1 MKSVLVTGADGFLG
15 SHVLRDLT
23 RRGFNVFPMRRIDGD
38 VTKSTTWE
46 TFPASDYLV
55 DLAGLT
61 FVPAS
66 WQNPTNF
73 VQSNSVCTS
82 HALDFCRKNKTKM
95 IFLSTYLYSSKLRTP
110 IKETD
115 EIDPANP
122 YALSKLLGEQ
132 LCSFYAEQFG
142 VEVIILRPF
151 NVFGSG
157 QNMRFLIPSIIS
169 QAMKG
174 DEINV
179 LDIRPA
185 RDFVFIE
192 DLLDAVYKSLT
203 TDLRFGII
211 NVGTGV
217 ASTVEQLIFSLAD
230 VIGRKLSINTSN
242 KERFGEISSTQA
254 DISQAKLLLG
264 WQPKWSLSE
273 GLREIW
279 RDAQDNKTL

>member
-15 SHVLRDLT
+15 HHILRNLTGHGFDVLPK
-23 RRGFNVFPMRRIDGD
+23 RRSDGD
-38 VTKSTTWE
+38 ITRSTTWDK
-46 TFPASDYLV
+46 FPASDFLV
-55 DLAGLT
+55 HLAGLT

-66 WQNPTNF
+66 WENPTEF
-73 VQSNSVCTS
+73 VQSNSVSTS

-95 IFLSTYLYSSKLRTP
+95 IFLSTYLYSSKLSTP

-122 YALSKLLGEQ
+122 YALSKFLGEQ
-132 LCSFYAEQFG
+132 LCSFYAKQFG

-157 QNMRFLIPSIIS
+157 QNSRFLIPSIIS
-169 QAMKG
+169 QATKS
-174 DEINV
+174 DEISV

-185 RDFVFIE
+185 RDYVFIE
-192 DLLDAVYKSLT
+192 DLVDAVHKSIT
-203 TDLRFGII
+203 SDLRFGII

-230 VIGRKLSINTSN
+230 VIGRELTIMSSN
-242 KERFGEISSTQA
+242 LERFGEISSTQA

-264 WQPKWSLSE
+264 WQPKWSLSQ
-273 GLREIW
+273 GLREVW
-279 RDAQDNKTL
+279 RDKQQHKV

>member
-15 SHVLRDLT
+15 HHILRDLT
-23 RRGFNVFPMRRIDGD
+23 GHGFDVLPKRRTDGD
-38 VTKSTTWE
+38 VTRSTTWDK
-46 TFPASDYLV
+46 FPASDFLV
-55 DLAGLT
+55 HLAGLT

-66 WQNPTNF
+66 WENPTDF
-73 VQSNSVCTS
+73 VQSNSVSTS

-95 IFLSTYLYSSKLRTP
+95 IFLSTYLYSSKLSTP

-122 YALSKLLGEQ
+122 YALSKFLGEQ
-132 LCSFYAEQFG
+132 LCSFYAKQFG

-157 QNMRFLIPSIIS
+157 QNSRFLIPSIIS
-169 QAMKG
+169 QATKS
-174 DEINV
+174 DEISV

-185 RDFVFIE
+185 RDYVFIE
-192 DLLDAVYKSLT
+192 DLVDAVHKSIT
-203 TDLRFGII
+203 SDLRFGII

-230 VIGRKLSINTSN
+230 VIGRELTIKSSN
-242 KERFGEISSTQA
+242 QERFGEINSTQA

-264 WQPKWSLSE
+264 WQPKWSLSQ
-273 GLREIW
+273 GLREVW
-279 RDAQDNKTL
+279 RDKQQHKV

>member
-15 SHVLRDLT
+15 HHILRDLT
-23 RRGFNVFPMRRIDGD
+23 GHGFDVLSKRRTDGD
-38 VTKSTTWE
+38 VTRSTTWDK
-46 TFPASDYLV
+46 FPASDFLV
-55 DLAGLT
+55 HLAGLT

-66 WQNPTNF
+66 WENPTEF
-73 VQSNSVCTS
+73 VQSNSVSTS

-95 IFLSTYLYSSKLRTP
+95 IFLSTYLYSSKLSTP

-122 YALSKLLGEQ
+122 YALSKFLGEQ
-132 LCSFYAEQFG
+132 LCSFYAKQFG

-157 QNMRFLIPSIIS
+157 QNLRFLIPSIIS
-169 QAMKG
+169 QATKS
-174 DEINV
+174 DEISV

-185 RDFVFIE
+185 RDYVFIE
-192 DLLDAVYKSLT
+192 DLLDAVHKSLT
-203 TDLRFGII
+203 SDLRFGII

-230 VIGRKLSINTSN
+230 VIGRELTIKSSN
-242 KERFGEISSTQA
+242 QERFGEINSTQA

-264 WQPKWSLSE
+264 WQPKWSLSQ
-273 GLREIW
+273 GLREVW
-279 RDAQDNKTL
+279 RDSQQHKV

>member
-15 SHVLRDLT
+15 HHILRDLT
-23 RRGFNVFPMRRIDGD
+23 GHGFDVLPKRRTDGD
-38 VTKSTTWE
+38 VTRSTTWDK
-46 TFPASDYLV
+46 FSASDFLV
-55 DLAGLT
+55 HLAGLT

-66 WQNPTNF
+66 WENPTEF
-73 VQSNSVCTS
+73 VQSNSVSTS

-95 IFLSTYLYSSKLRTP
+95 IFLSTYLYSSKLSTP

-122 YALSKLLGEQ
+122 YALSKFLGEQ
-132 LCSFYAEQFG
+132 LCSFYAKQFG

-157 QNMRFLIPSIIS
+157 QNSRFLIPSIIS
-169 QAMKG
+169 QATKG
-174 DEINV
+174 DEISV

-185 RDFVFIE
+185 RDYVFIE
-192 DLLDAVYKSLT
+192 DLLDAVHKSIT
-203 TDLRFGII
+203 SDLHFGII

-230 VIGRKLSINTSN
+230 VIGRELTIKSSN
-242 KERFGEISSTQA
+242 QERFGEINSTQA

-264 WQPKWSLSE
+264 WQPKWSLSQ
-273 GLREIW
+273 GLREVW
-279 RDAQDNKTL
+279 RDSQQHKV

>member
-15 SHVLRDLT
+15 QHVIRDLT
-23 RRGFNVFPMRRIDGD
+23 GHGFNVLLKRRTDGD
-38 VTKSTTWE
+38 VTKSATWDK
-46 TFPASDYLV
+46 FPASDFLV
-55 DLAGLT
+55 HLAGLT

-66 WQNPTNF
+66 WENPTEF
-73 VQSNSVCTS
+73 VQSNSISTS

-95 IFLSTYLYSSKLRTP
+95 IFLSTYLYSSKLNAP

-115 EIDPANP
+115 EIDPSNP
-122 YALSKLLGEQ
+122 YALSKFFGEQ
-132 LCSFYAEQFG
+132 LCSFYATQFG

-151 NVFGSG
+151 NVFGFG

-169 QAMKG
+169 QAMKS
-174 DEINV
+174 DEISV

-185 RDFVFIE
+185 RDYVFIE
-192 DLLDAVYKSLT
+192 DLLDAVHKSIT
-203 TDLRFGII
+203 SDLRFGII

-230 VIGRKLSINTSN
+230 VIGRKLSISSSN
-242 KERFGEISSTQA
+242 QERFGEINSTQA

-273 GLREIW
+273 GLREVW
-279 RDAQDNKTL
+279 RDVQQHRV

>member
-15 SHVLRDLT
+15 RHIIRDLT
-23 RRGFNVFPMRRIDGD
+23 GHGFNVLPKRRTDGD
-38 VTKSTTWE
+38 VTKSATWDK
-46 TFPASDYLV
+46 FPPSDFLV
-55 DLAGLT
+55 HLAGLT

-66 WQNPTNF
+66 WENPTEF
-73 VQSNSVCTS
+73 VQSNSISTS

-95 IFLSTYLYSSKLRTP
+95 IFLSTYLYSSKLNAP

-115 EIDPANP
+115 EIDPSNP
-122 YALSKLLGEQ
+122 YALSKFLGEQ
-132 LCSFYAEQFG
+132 LCSFYAKQFG

-151 NVFGSG
+151 NVFGFG

-169 QAMKG
+169 QATKS
-174 DEINV
+174 DEISV

-185 RDFVFIE
+185 RDYVFIE
-192 DLLDAVYKSLT
+192 DLLDAVHKSIT
-203 TDLRFGII
+203 SDLRFGII

-217 ASTVEQLIFSLAD
+217 ASTVEQLILSLAD
-230 VIGRKLSINTSN
+230 VIGRKLSISSSN
-242 KERFGEISSTQA
+242 QERFGEINSTQA

-273 GLREIW
+273 GLREVW
-279 RDAQDNKTL
+279 RDVQQHRV

>member
-15 SHVLRDLT
+15 RHIQQDLT
-23 RRGFNVFPMRRIDGD
+23 RHGFDVLPKRRTDGD
-38 VTKSTTWE
+38 VTESITWDK
-46 TFPASDYLV
+46 FPSSDYLV
-55 DLAGLT
+55 HLAGLT

-66 WQNPTNF
+66 WENPTDF
-73 VQSNSVCTS
+73 VQSNSVSTS

-95 IFLSTYLYSSKLRTP
+95 IFLSTYLYSSKLQTP

-115 EIDPANP
+115 EIEPANP

-132 LCSFYAEQFG
+132 LCSFYAKQFG

-157 QNMRFLIPSIIS
+157 QNLRFLIPSIIS
-169 QAMKG
+169 QAIKG
-174 DEINV
+174 DEISV

-185 RDFVFIE
+185 RDYVFIE
-192 DLLDAVYKSLT
+192 DLLDAVHKSIT
-203 TDLRFGII
+203 SDLRFGII
-211 NVGTGV
+211 NVGTGI

-230 VIGRKLSINTSN
+230 VIGRKLTINSSN
-242 KERFGEISSTQA
+242 QERFGEINLTQA

-264 WQPKWSLSE
+264 WQPKWSLSQ
-273 GLREIW
+273 GLREVW
-279 RDAQDNKTL
+279 RDTQEHKV

>member
-1 MKSVLVTGADGFLG
+1 MKSVLVTGSDGFLG
-15 SHVLRDLT
+15 NHVLRDLT
-23 RRGFNVFPMRRIDGD
+23 RHGFNVFPKRRTDGD
-38 VTKSTTWE
+38 VTKSTTWDK
-46 TFPASDYLV
+46 FPATDYLV

-66 WQNPTNF
+66 WENPTEF
-73 VQSNSVCTS
+73 VQSNSVSTS

-132 LCSFYAEQFG
+132 LCSFYAKLYG

-157 QNMRFLIPSIIS
+157 QNSRFLIPSIIS

-174 DEINV
+174 DEISV

-192 DLLDAVYKSLT
+192 DLLDAVHKSIT
-203 TDLRFGII
+203 SDLRFGII
-211 NVGTGV
+211 NVGTGI
-217 ASTVEQLIFSLAD
+217 ASTVEELIFSLAD
-230 VIGRKLSINTSN
+230 VIGRKLTINSSN
-242 KERFGEISSTQA
+242 QERFGEIHLTQA
-254 DISQAKLLLG
+254 DVSQAKLLLG
-264 WQPKWSLSE
+264 WQPKWSLSQ
-273 GLREIW
+273 GLREVW
-279 RDAQDNKTL
+279 RDRQEHRV

>member
-15 SHVLRDLT
+15 HHILRDLT
-23 RRGFNVFPMRRIDGD
+23 GHGFDVLPKRRTDGD
-38 VTKSTTWE
+38 VTRSTTWDK
-46 TFPASDYLV
+46 FPASDFLV
-55 DLAGLT
+55 HLAGLT

-66 WQNPTNF
+66 WENPTDF
-73 VQSNSVCTS
+73 VQSNSISTS
-82 HALDFCRKNKTKM
+82 HALDFCRKNKTKL
-95 IFLSTYLYSSKLRTP
+95 IFLSTYLYSPKLSTP

-122 YALSKLLGEQ
+122 YALSKFLGEQ
-132 LCSFYAEQFG
+132 LCSFYAKQFG

-157 QNMRFLIPSIIS
+157 QNSRFLIPSIIS
-169 QAMKG
+169 QATKG
-174 DEINV
+174 DEISV

-185 RDFVFIE
+185 RDYVFIE
-192 DLLDAVYKSLT
+192 DLLDAVHKSIT
-203 TDLRFGII
+203 SDLHFGVI

-230 VIGRKLSINTSN
+230 VIGRELTIKSSN
-242 KERFGEISSTQA
+242 LERFGEINSTQA

-264 WQPKWSLSE
+264 WQPKWSLSQ
-273 GLREIW
+273 GLREVW
-279 RDAQDNKTL
+279 RDKQQHKV

>member
-15 SHVLRDLT
+15 HHILRDLT
-23 RRGFNVFPMRRIDGD
+23 GHGFDVLPKRRTDGD
-38 VTKSTTWE
+38 VTRSTTWDK
-46 TFPASDYLV
+46 FPASDFLV
-55 DLAGLT
+55 HLAGLT

-66 WQNPTNF
+66 WENPTEF
-73 VQSNSVCTS
+73 VQSNSVSTS

-95 IFLSTYLYSSKLRTP
+95 IFLSTYLYSSKLSTP

-122 YALSKLLGEQ
+122 YALSKFLGEQ
-132 LCSFYAEQFG
+132 LCSFYAKQFG

-151 NVFGSG
+151 NVFGSR
-157 QNMRFLIPSIIS
+157 QNLRFLIPSIIS
-169 QAMKG
+169 QATKS
-174 DEINV
+174 DEISV

-185 RDFVFIE
+185 RDYVFIE
-192 DLLDAVYKSLT
+192 DLLDAVHKSLT
-203 TDLRFGII
+203 SDLRFGII

-230 VIGRKLSINTSN
+230 VIGRELRIKSSN
-242 KERFGEISSTQA
+242 QERFGEINSTQA

-264 WQPKWSLSE
+264 WQPKWSLSQ
-273 GLREIW
+273 GLREVW
-279 RDAQDNKTL
+279 RDSQQHKL

>member
-15 SHVLRDLT
+15 HHILRDLT
-23 RRGFNVFPMRRIDGD
+23 GHGFDVLPKRRSDGD
-38 VTKSTTWE
+38 VTRSTTWDK
-46 TFPASDYLV
+46 FPASDFLV
-55 DLAGLT
+55 HLAGLT

-66 WQNPTNF
+66 WENPTEF
-73 VQSNSVCTS
+73 VQSNSVSTS

-95 IFLSTYLYSSKLRTP
+95 IFLSTYLYSSKLSTP

-122 YALSKLLGEQ
+122 YALSKFLGEQ
-132 LCSFYAEQFG
+132 LCSFYAKQFG

-157 QNMRFLIPSIIS
+157 QNLRFLIPSIIS
-169 QAMKG
+169 QATKS
-174 DEINV
+174 DEISV

-185 RDFVFIE
+185 RDYVFIE
-192 DLLDAVYKSLT
+192 DLLDAVHKSLT
-203 TDLRFGII
+203 SDLRFGII

-230 VIGRKLSINTSN
+230 VIGRELTIKSSN
-242 KERFGEISSTQA
+242 QERFGEIISTQA

-264 WQPKWSLSE
+264 WQPKWSLSQ
-273 GLREIW
+273 GLREVW
-279 RDAQDNKTL
+279 RDSQQHKL

>member
-15 SHVLRDLT
+15 HHILRDLT
-23 RRGFNVFPMRRIDGD
+23 GHGFDVLPKRRTDGD
-38 VTKSTTWE
+38 VTRSTTWDK
-46 TFPASDYLV
+46 FPASDFLV
-55 DLAGLT
+55 HLAGLT

-66 WQNPTNF
+66 WENPTEF
-73 VQSNSVCTS
+73 VQSNSVSTS

-95 IFLSTYLYSSKLRTP
+95 IFLSTYLYSSKLSTP

-122 YALSKLLGEQ
+122 YALSKFLGEQ
-132 LCSFYAEQFG
+132 LCSFYAKQFG

-157 QNMRFLIPSIIS
+157 QNSRFLIPSIIS
-169 QAMKG
+169 QATKS
-174 DEINV
+174 DEISV

-185 RDFVFIE
+185 RDYVFIE
-192 DLLDAVYKSLT
+192 DLVDAVHKSIT
-203 TDLRFGII
+203 SDLRFGII

-230 VIGRKLSINTSN
+230 VIGRELRIKSSN
-242 KERFGEISSTQA
+242 QERFGEINSTQA

-264 WQPKWSLSE
+264 WQPKWSLSQ
-273 GLREIW
+273 GLREVW
-279 RDAQDNKTL
+279 RDSQQHKL

>member
-15 SHVLRDLT
+15 RHIQQDLT
-23 RRGFNVFPMRRIDGD
+23 RHGFDVLPKRRTDGD
-38 VTKSTTWE
+38 VTEIITWDK
-46 TFPASDYLV
+46 FPSSDYLV
-55 DLAGLT
+55 HLAGLT

-66 WQNPTNF
+66 WENPTDF
-73 VQSNSVCTS
+73 VQSNSVSTS

-95 IFLSTYLYSSKLRTP
+95 IFLSTYLYSSKLQTP

-115 EIDPANP
+115 EIEPANP

-132 LCSFYAEQFG
+132 LCSFYAKQFG

-157 QNMRFLIPSIIS
+157 QNLRFLIPSIIS
-169 QAMKG
+169 QAIKG
-174 DEINV
+174 DEISV

-185 RDFVFIE
+185 RDYVFIE
-192 DLLDAVYKSLT
+192 DLLDAVHKSIT
-203 TDLRFGII
+203 SDLRFGII
-211 NVGTGV
+211 NVGTGI

-230 VIGRKLSINTSN
+230 VIGRKLTINSSN
-242 KERFGEISSTQA
+242 QERFGEINLTQA

-264 WQPKWSLSE
+264 WQPKWSLSQ
-273 GLREIW
+273 GLGEVW
-279 RDAQDNKTL
+279 RDTQEHKV

>member
-15 SHVLRDLT
+15 HHILRNLTGHGFDVLPK
-23 RRGFNVFPMRRIDGD
+23 RRTDGD
-38 VTKSTTWE
+38 VTRSTTWDK
-46 TFPASDYLV
+46 FPASDFLV
-55 DLAGLT
+55 HLAGLT

-66 WQNPTNF
+66 WENPTEF
-73 VQSNSVCTS
+73 VQSNSVSTS

-95 IFLSTYLYSSKLRTP
+95 IFLSTYLYSSKLSTP

-122 YALSKLLGEQ
+122 YALSKFLGEQ
-132 LCSFYAEQFG
+132 LCSFYAKQFG

-157 QNMRFLIPSIIS
+157 QNSRFLIPSIIS
-169 QAMKG
+169 QATKS
-174 DEINV
+174 DEISV

-185 RDFVFIE
+185 RDYVFIE
-192 DLLDAVYKSLT
+192 DLVDAVHKSIT
-203 TDLRFGII
+203 SDLRFGII

-230 VIGRKLSINTSN
+230 VIGRELTIKSSN
-242 KERFGEISSTQA
+242 LERFGEINSTQA

-264 WQPKWSLSE
+264 WQPKWSLSQ
-273 GLREIW
+273 GLREVW
-279 RDAQDNKTL
+279 RDSQQHKV

>member
-23 RRGFNVFPMRRIDGD
+23 RHGFNVLPKRRTDGD
-38 VTKSTTWE
+38 VTRSTTWDK
-46 TFPASDYLV
+46 FPATDYLV

-66 WQNPTNF
+66 WESPTNF
-73 VQSNSVCTS
+73 VQSNSDSTS
-82 HALDFCRKNKTKM
+82 HALDFCRKNKTKL
-95 IFLSTYLYSSKLRTP
+95 IFLSTYLYSSKLRSP

-132 LCSFYAEQFG
+132 LCSFYAKQFG

-174 DEINV
+174 DEISV

-192 DLLDAVYKSLT
+192 DLLDAVHKSIT
-203 TDLRFGII
+203 SDLRFGII
-211 NVGTGV
+211 NVGTGI
-217 ASTVEQLIFSLAD
+217 ASTVEQLIFLLAEI
-230 VIGRKLSINTSN
+230 IGRKLTINSLN
-242 KERFGEISSTQA
+242 QERFGEINSTQA
-254 DISQAKLLLG
+254 DIAQAKVLIG
-264 WQPKWSLSE
+264 WQPKWSLSQ
-273 GLREIW
+273 GLREVW
-279 RDAQDNKTL
+279 RDLQEPKV

>member
-15 SHVLRDLT
+15 HHILRDLT
-23 RRGFNVFPMRRIDGD
+23 GHGFDVLSKRRTDGD
-38 VTKSTTWE
+38 VTRSTTWDK
-46 TFPASDYLV
+46 FPASDFLV
-55 DLAGLT
+55 HLAGLT

-66 WQNPTNF
+66 WENPTEF
-73 VQSNSVCTS
+73 VQSNSVSTS

-95 IFLSTYLYSSKLRTP
+95 IFLSTYLYSSKLSTP

-122 YALSKLLGEQ
+122 YALSKFLGEQ
-132 LCSFYAEQFG
+132 LCSFYAKQFG

-151 NVFGSG
+151 NVFGSR
-157 QNMRFLIPSIIS
+157 QNSRFLIPSIIS
-169 QAMKG
+169 QATKS
-174 DEINV
+174 DEISV

-185 RDFVFIE
+185 RDYVFIE
-192 DLLDAVYKSLT
+192 DLVDAVHKSIT
-203 TDLRFGII
+203 SDLRFGII

-230 VIGRKLSINTSN
+230 VIGRELTIKSSN
-242 KERFGEISSTQA
+242 QERFGEIISTQA

-264 WQPKWSLSE
+264 WQPKWSLSQ
-273 GLREIW
+273 GLREVW
-279 RDAQDNKTL
+279 RDSQQHKV

>member
-15 SHVLRDLT
+15 HHILRDLT
-23 RRGFNVFPMRRIDGD
+23 GHGFDVLPKRRTDGD
-38 VTKSTTWE
+38 VTRSTTWDK
-46 TFPASDYLV
+46 FPASDFLV
-55 DLAGLT
+55 HLAGLT

-66 WQNPTNF
+66 WENPTEF
-73 VQSNSVCTS
+73 VQSNSVSTS
-82 HALDFCRKNKTKM
+82 HALDFCRRNKTKM
-95 IFLSTYLYSSKLRTP
+95 IFLSTYLYSSKLSTP

-122 YALSKLLGEQ
+122 YALSKFLGEQ
-132 LCSFYAEQFG
+132 LCSFYAKQFG

-157 QNMRFLIPSIIS
+157 QNSRFLIPSIIS
-169 QAMKG
+169 QATKS
-174 DEINV
+174 DEISV

-185 RDFVFIE
+185 RDYVFIE
-192 DLLDAVYKSLT
+192 DLVDAVHKSIT
-203 TDLRFGII
+203 SDLRFGII

-230 VIGRKLSINTSN
+230 VIGRELTIKSSN
-242 KERFGEISSTQA
+242 QERFGEIISTQA

-264 WQPKWSLSE
+264 WQPKWSLSQ
-273 GLREIW
+273 GLREVW
-279 RDAQDNKTL
+279 RDSQQHKV

>member
-15 SHVLRDLT
+15 RHIQQDLT
-23 RRGFNVFPMRRIDGD
+23 RHGFDVLPKRRTDGD
-38 VTKSTTWE
+38 VTEIITWDK
-46 TFPASDYLV
+46 FPSSDYLV
-55 DLAGLT
+55 HLAGLT

-66 WQNPTNF
+66 WENPTDF
-73 VQSNSVCTS
+73 VQSNSVSTS

-95 IFLSTYLYSSKLRTP
+95 IFLSTYLYSSKLQTP

-115 EIDPANP
+115 EIEPANP

-132 LCSFYAEQFG
+132 LCSFYAKQFG

-157 QNMRFLIPSIIS
+157 QNLRFLIPSIIS
-169 QAMKG
+169 QAIKG
-174 DEINV
+174 DEISV

-185 RDFVFIE
+185 RDYVFIE
-192 DLLDAVYKSLT
+192 DLLDAVHKSIT
-203 TDLRFGII
+203 SDLRFGII
-211 NVGTGV
+211 NVGTGI

-230 VIGRKLSINTSN
+230 VIGRKLTINSSN
-242 KERFGEISSTQA
+242 QERFGEINLTQA

-264 WQPKWSLSE
+264 WQPKWSLSQ
-273 GLREIW
+273 GLREVW
-279 RDAQDNKTL
+279 RDTQEHKV

>member
-15 SHVLRDLT
+15 HHILRDLT
-23 RRGFNVFPMRRIDGD
+23 GHGFDVLPKRRTDGD
-38 VTKSTTWE
+38 VTRSTTWDK
-46 TFPASDYLV
+46 FPASDFLV
-55 DLAGLT
+55 HLAGLT

-66 WQNPTNF
+66 WENPTEF
-73 VQSNSVCTS
+73 VQSNSVSTS

-95 IFLSTYLYSSKLRTP
+95 IFLSTYLYSSKLSTP

-122 YALSKLLGEQ
+122 YALSKFLGEQ
-132 LCSFYAEQFG
+132 LCSFYAKQFG

-151 NVFGSG
+151 NVFGSR
-157 QNMRFLIPSIIS
+157 QNSRFLIPSIIS
-169 QAMKG
+169 QATKS
-174 DEINV
+174 DEISV

-185 RDFVFIE
+185 RDYVFIE
-192 DLLDAVYKSLT
+192 DLVDAVHKSIT
-203 TDLRFGII
+203 ADLRFGII

-230 VIGRKLSINTSN
+230 VIGRELTIKSSN
-242 KERFGEISSTQA
+242 QERFGEINSTQA

-264 WQPKWSLSE
+264 WQPKWSLSQ
-273 GLREIW
+273 GLREVW
-279 RDAQDNKTL
+279 RDKQQHKV

>member
-15 SHVLRDLT
+15 HHILRNLTGHGFDVLPK
-23 RRGFNVFPMRRIDGD
+23 RRTDGD
-38 VTKSTTWE
+38 VTRSTTWDK
-46 TFPASDYLV
+46 FPASDFLV
-55 DLAGLT
+55 HLAGLT

-66 WQNPTNF
+66 WENPTEF
-73 VQSNSVCTS
+73 VQSNSVSTS

-95 IFLSTYLYSSKLRTP
+95 IFLSTYLYSSKLSTP

-122 YALSKLLGEQ
+122 YALSKFLGEQ
-132 LCSFYAEQFG
+132 LCSFYAKQFG

-151 NVFGSG
+151 NVFGSR
-157 QNMRFLIPSIIS
+157 QNSRFLIPSIIS
-169 QAMKG
+169 QATKG
-174 DEINV
+174 DEISV

-185 RDFVFIE
+185 RDYVFIE
-192 DLLDAVYKSLT
+192 DLVDAVHKSIT
-203 TDLRFGII
+203 SDLRFGII

-230 VIGRKLSINTSN
+230 VIGRELTIKSSN
-242 KERFGEISSTQA
+242 QERFGEINSTQA

-264 WQPKWSLSE
+264 WQPKWSLSQ
-273 GLREIW
+273 GLREVW
-279 RDAQDNKTL
+279 RDSQQHKL

>member
-15 SHVLRDLT
+15 HHILRDLT
-23 RRGFNVFPMRRIDGD
+23 GRGFDVLPKRRTDGD
-38 VTKSTTWE
+38 VTRSTTWDK
-46 TFPASDYLV
+46 FPASDFLV
-55 DLAGLT
+55 HLAGLT

-66 WQNPTNF
+66 WENPTEF
-73 VQSNSVCTS
+73 VQSNSVSTS

-95 IFLSTYLYSSKLRTP
+95 IFLSTYLYSSKLSTP

-122 YALSKLLGEQ
+122 YALSKFLGEQ
-132 LCSFYAEQFG
+132 LCSFYAKQFG

-157 QNMRFLIPSIIS
+157 QNSRFLIPSIIS
-169 QAMKG
+169 QATKS
-174 DEINV
+174 DEISV

-185 RDFVFIE
+185 RDYVFIE
-192 DLLDAVYKSLT
+192 DLVDAVHKSIT
-203 TDLRFGII
+203 SDLRFGII

-217 ASTVEQLIFSLAD
+217 ASTVEQLICSLAD
-230 VIGRKLSINTSN
+230 VIGRELTIKSSN
-242 KERFGEISSTQA
+242 LERFGEISSTQA

-264 WQPKWSLSE
+264 WQPKWSLSQ
-273 GLREIW
+273 GLREVW
-279 RDAQDNKTL
+279 RDSQQHKV

>member
-15 SHVLRDLT
+15 HHILRDLT
-23 RRGFNVFPMRRIDGD
+23 GHGFDVLPKRRTDGD
-38 VTKSTTWE
+38 VTRSTTWDK
-46 TFPASDYLV
+46 FPASDFLV
-55 DLAGLT
+55 HLAGLT

-66 WQNPTNF
+66 WENPTEF
-73 VQSNSVCTS
+73 VQSNSVSTS

-95 IFLSTYLYSSKLRTP
+95 IFLSTYLYSSKLSTP

-122 YALSKLLGEQ
+122 YALSKFLGEQ
-132 LCSFYAEQFG
+132 LCSFYAKQFG

-157 QNMRFLIPSIIS
+157 QNSRFLIPSIIS
-169 QAMKG
+169 QATKS
-174 DEINV
+174 DEISV

-185 RDFVFIE
+185 RDYVFIE
-192 DLLDAVYKSLT
+192 DLLDAVHKSIT
-203 TDLRFGII
+203 SDLHFGII

-230 VIGRKLSINTSN
+230 VIGRELTIMSSN
-242 KERFGEISSTQA
+242 LERFGEINSTQA

-264 WQPKWSLSE
+264 WQPKWSLSQ
-273 GLREIW
+273 GLREVW
-279 RDAQDNKTL
+279 RDSQQHKL

>member
-15 SHVLRDLT
+15 HHILRDLT
-23 RRGFNVFPMRRIDGD
+23 GHGFDVLPKRRTDGD
-38 VTKSTTWE
+38 VTRSTTWDK
-46 TFPASDYLV
+46 FPASDFLV
-55 DLAGLT
+55 HLAGLT

-66 WQNPTNF
+66 WENPTEF
-73 VQSNSVCTS
+73 VQSNSVSTS

-95 IFLSTYLYSSKLRTP
+95 IFLSTYLYSSKLSTP

-122 YALSKLLGEQ
+122 YALSKFLGEQ
-132 LCSFYAEQFG
+132 LCSFYAKQFG

-157 QNMRFLIPSIIS
+157 QNSRFLIPSIIS
-169 QAMKG
+169 QATKS
-174 DEINV
+174 DEISV

-185 RDFVFIE
+185 RDYVFIE
-192 DLLDAVYKSLT
+192 DLVDAVHKSIT
-203 TDLRFGII
+203 ADLRFGII

-230 VIGRKLSINTSN
+230 VIGRELTIKSSN
-242 KERFGEISSTQA
+242 QERFGEIISTQA

-264 WQPKWSLSE
+264 WQPKWSLSQ
-273 GLREIW
+273 GLREVW
-279 RDAQDNKTL
+279 RDSQQHKV

>member
-15 SHVLRDLT
+15 HHILRDLT
-23 RRGFNVFPMRRIDGD
+23 GHGFDVLPKRRSDGD
-38 VTKSTTWE
+38 VTRSTTWDK
-46 TFPASDYLV
+46 FPASDFLV
-55 DLAGLT
+55 HLAGLT

-66 WQNPTNF
+66 WENPTEF
-73 VQSNSVCTS
+73 VQSNSVSTS

-95 IFLSTYLYSSKLRTP
+95 IFLSTYLYSSKLSTP

-122 YALSKLLGEQ
+122 YALSKFLGEQ
-132 LCSFYAEQFG
+132 LCSFYAKQFG

-151 NVFGSG
+151 NVFGSR
-157 QNMRFLIPSIIS
+157 QNSRFLIPSIIS
-169 QAMKG
+169 QATKS
-174 DEINV
+174 DEISV

-185 RDFVFIE
+185 RDYVFIE
-192 DLLDAVYKSLT
+192 DLVDAVHKSIT
-203 TDLRFGII
+203 SDLRFGII

-230 VIGRKLSINTSN
+230 VIGRELTIKSLNQ
-242 KERFGEISSTQA
+242 ERFGEINSTQA

-264 WQPKWSLSE
+264 WQPKWSLSQ
-273 GLREIW
+273 GLREVW
-279 RDAQDNKTL
+279 RDSQHHKV

>member
-15 SHVLRDLT
+15 HHILRDLT
-23 RRGFNVFPMRRIDGD
+23 GHGFDVLPKRRTDGD
-38 VTKSTTWE
+38 VTRSTTWDK
-46 TFPASDYLV
+46 FPASDFLV
-55 DLAGLT
+55 HLAGLT

-66 WQNPTNF
+66 WENPTDF
-73 VQSNSVCTS
+73 VQSNSVSTS

-95 IFLSTYLYSSKLRTP
+95 IFLSTYLYSSKLSTP

-122 YALSKLLGEQ
+122 YALSKFLGEQ
-132 LCSFYAEQFG
+132 LCSFYAKQFG

-151 NVFGSG
+151 NVFGSR
-157 QNMRFLIPSIIS
+157 QNSRFLIPSIIS
-169 QAMKG
+169 QATKS
-174 DEINV
+174 DEISV

-185 RDFVFIE
+185 RDYVFIE
-192 DLLDAVYKSLT
+192 DLLDAVHKSIT
-203 TDLRFGII
+203 SDLRFGII

-230 VIGRKLSINTSN
+230 VIGRELTIKSSN
-242 KERFGEISSTQA
+242 QERFGEINSTQA

-264 WQPKWSLSE
+264 WQPKWSLSQ
-273 GLREIW
+273 GLREVW
-279 RDAQDNKTL
+279 RDSQQHKL

>member
-15 SHVLRDLT
+15 RHIIRDLT
-23 RRGFNVFPMRRIDGD
+23 GHGFNVLPKRRTDGD
-38 VTKSTTWE
+38 VTKSATWDK
-46 TFPASDYLV
+46 FPPSDFLV
-55 DLAGLT
+55 HLAGLT

-66 WQNPTNF
+66 WENPTEF
-73 VQSNSVCTS
+73 VQSNSISTS

-95 IFLSTYLYSSKLRTP
+95 IFLSTYLYSSKLSTP

-115 EIDPANP
+115 EIDPSNP
-122 YALSKLLGEQ
+122 YALSKFLGEQ
-132 LCSFYAEQFG
+132 LCSFYAKQFG

-151 NVFGSG
+151 NVFGFG

-169 QAMKG
+169 QATKS
-174 DEINV
+174 DEISV

-185 RDFVFIE
+185 RDYVFIE
-192 DLLDAVYKSLT
+192 DLLDAVHKSIT
-203 TDLRFGII
+203 SDLRFGII

-217 ASTVEQLIFSLAD
+217 ASTVEQLILSLAD
-230 VIGRKLSINTSN
+230 VIGRKLSISSSN
-242 KERFGEISSTQA
+242 QERFGEINSTQA

-273 GLREIW
+273 GLREVW
-279 RDAQDNKTL
+279 RDVQQHRV